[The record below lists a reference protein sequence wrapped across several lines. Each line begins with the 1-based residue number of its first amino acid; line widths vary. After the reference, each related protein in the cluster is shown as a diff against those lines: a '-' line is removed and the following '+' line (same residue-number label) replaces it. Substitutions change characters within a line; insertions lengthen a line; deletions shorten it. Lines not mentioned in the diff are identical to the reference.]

1 MECDLVLAGGGV
13 RGVAFVGALAALEDA
28 GYDVRRVAG
37 VSAGSIVGA
46 LAVAG
51 VPAVRMRSL
60 ARELDYRLFAL
71 SDVLDAAGIRE
82 PVGRVLD
89 RLGIR
94 GTAPDDWLRSILASH
109 GVETYADL
117 RDEESDSALPTSR
130 RYRLVA
136 GSIDLANRRIVHLPW
151 DARQYGVDPD
161 DLPVAT
167 VVRASM
173 SIPFVYDPVA
183 IGEGDA
189 AGQLIDGGLVAHFPV
204 SVFDRA
210 DGRPPRWPT
219 FAIRLEPGR
228 PRSAGELTSNRELL
242 WALVE
247 TLLTA
252 NDELRSDRPCDR
264 ERTIV
269 VDTLG
274 VRALQLGIDDET
286 DDALYVNGY
295 EAVERFLDGWDH
307 AAYVERCRT
316 QG

>member
-28 GYDVRRVAG
+28 GYEVRRVAG
-37 VSAGSIVGA
+37 VSAGAIVGA
-46 LAVAG
+46 MAVAG

-60 ARELDYRLFAL
+60 ARELDYRAFAL
-71 SDVLDAAGIRE
+71 SDVLASVGIRE

-94 GTAPDDWLRSILASH
+94 GTAPADWLREILSEH
-109 GVETYADL
+109 GVETCADL
-117 RDEESDSALPTSR
+117 RDDDPDGSLPRER
-130 RYRLVA
+130 RYRLAA
-136 GSIDLANRRIVHLPW
+136 GCLDLANRRLVHLPW
-151 DARQYGVDPD
+151 DAATYGVDPD
-161 DLPVAT
+161 DLPVST

-173 SIPFVYDPVA
+173 SIPFVYDPVPLGQ
-183 IGEGDA
+183 GET
-189 AGQLIDGGLVAHFPV
+189 AGSLIDGGLVAHLPV
-204 SVFDRA
+204 SVFDRT

-228 PRSAGELTSNRELL
+228 PGSSGDLTTNRRVL

-252 NDELRSDRPCDR
+252 SDELRSERPCDR

-274 VRALQLGIDDET
+274 VRALQLGIDDQT
-286 DDALYVNGY
+286 DDELYRSGY
-295 EAVERFLDGWDH
+295 GSVERFLDGWDH
-307 AAYVERCRT
+307 DDYVQRCRD
-316 QG
+316 GG